1 VLSED
6 DAAAVGV
13 AEGLEVL
20 LVDVV
25 VEVLL
30 LVDVMLDDVALVAL
44 VVVILLLLLLLLDDR
59 ILVWV
64 DAPLVIKVKGVG
76 SPGSFETGFWS
87 VRLALQQSSGDAASV
102 S

>member
-1 VLSED
+1 VRVLSED

-44 VVVILLLLLLLLDDR
+44 VVVILLLLLILLDDR
-59 ILVWV
+59 ILV
-64 DAPLVIKVKGVG
+64 
-76 SPGSFETGFWS
+76 
-87 VRLALQQSSGDAASV
+87 
-102 S
+102 